1 MEPGAL
7 LEFPQQK
14 RLCSIN
20 VHVSELCNMAE
31 DAGEYGVC
39 VPDSSAQ
46 LFAQSTQQACSG
58 PMSNDCD
65 GSQHAESTQHMGDD
79 FEALDADMLLEDAA
93 FDTYPGGWSHL
104 AWVQP

>member
-1 MEPGAL
+1 VNSERDHDEEASS
-7 LEFPQQK
+7 QQA
-14 RLCSIN
+14 RRDIR
-20 VHVSELCNMAE
+20 
-31 DAGEYGVC
+31 GVC